1 MKVKKWLENF
11 WYHYKWPLIIGVFF
25 AVIAAVCISQ
35 MVTKESY
42 DMYIRYVGDN
52 TITKETYQDIKSSFE
67 RTKMDSN
74 GDKETNVAFE
84 QVVYISDPE
93 NVLINEMNSL
103 AKETLSALV
112 AQPYYIYLMDTA
124 AYDVYA
130 DYGAFEEL
138 DKIFDTDMSSIAYDD
153 CAVYFNQTE
162 FCKNNPGME
171 WVDDDV
177 IMVLKV
183 APYKLSTKP
192 TKNAE
197 EVESFEFHR
206 ELFKLMIEG

>member
-11 WYHYKWPLIIGVFF
+11 WYHYKWPVIIGVFF

-52 TITKETYQDIKSSFE
+52 EITKETYQDIKSSFE
-67 RTKMDSN
+67 RTKMDAN

-93 NVLINEMNSL
+93 NVLINEMNAL

-112 AQPYYIYLMDTA
+112 AQPYYVYLMDTA
-124 AYDVYA
+124 AYKVYS

-138 DKIFDTDMSSIAYDD
+138 DKIFDTDMSDIAYDD
-153 CAVYFNQTE
+153 CAVYFNKTE

-183 APYKLSTKP
+183 APYKLSAKP
-192 TKNAE
+192 SKNQDE
-197 EVESFEFHR
+197 IESFDFHK
-206 ELFKLMIEG
+206 ELFKLMVEG